1 MWYISRYG
9 LFYRCIFIHFSTK
22 DKGTNKEQKITLT
35 CDGGLSEAE
44 VEKMVNDAKA
54 HEADDKKLKESVEK
68 RNRLDGLILEIE
80 EKFGLSF
87 SVKESMQMNS
97 IDIIKEIL
105 HDHGIQ

>member
-1 MWYISRYG
+1 MN
-9 LFYRCIFIHFSTK
+9 
-22 DKGTNKEQKITLT
+22 DK
-35 CDGGLSEAE
+35 
-44 VEKMVNDAKA
+44 MND
-54 HEADDKKLKESVEK
+54 KLKEIFKDVFDFEITDQNLTRDDILNWDSM
-68 RNRLDGLILEIE
+68 RHIGLILEIE